1 MAPGV
6 TRPRVAVV
14 GPVPPIRSG
23 IARHTAATAQALAQL
38 AEVRVWSFSRQYP
51 DWLYPGDSERAADL
65 RPPERLAVECS
76 MDGVNPLSWRKTA
89 SQIAQ
94 WQPDLAV
101 FPAWTF
107 FLAPALG
114 AVARSLRR
122 RGVPVS
128 VIVHNAVDHEAAW
141 WKNRLSRWQLT
152 QADRYVTHNDALAS
166 ALRDVIP
173 DAPIEVFPH
182 PVFDD
187 FPRPRGTLARRAGLE
202 LLFYGLVRPYK
213 GLDIAIEALAFSGRR
228 DVRLTIAGEF
238 WQGVEQ
244 TQAQVVRL
252 GLEDMVEIIPG
263 HVSDA
268 DTAEL
273 FARADAIVL
282 PYRTVSGSG
291 IVPLAYHYGRA
302 IIASDLPGLAS
313 TIEDGRT
320 GWLFPAGDAAS
331 LSAIISGLDRTQTE
345 VAGQHA
351 AKFAKTL
358 TWDRFAQ
365 RILQQTA
372 STAA

>member
-1 MAPGV
+1 MTG
-6 TRPRVAVV
+6 PRVAVI

-23 IARHTAATAQALAQL
+23 IARHTAATAQALQQL

-51 DWLYPGDSERAADL
+51 GWLYPGDSERAADL
-65 RPPERLAVECS
+65 HPPERLAVEYS
-76 MDGVNPLSWRKTA
+76 MDGLNPLSWRKTA
-89 SQIAQ
+89 SQISQ

-101 FPAWTF
+101 LPAWTF
-107 FLAPALG
+107 FLSPALG

-122 RGVPVS
+122 RGVPVC
-128 VIVHNAVDHEAAW
+128 VIVHNAIDHEAAR
-141 WKNRLSRWQLT
+141 WKNWLSRWQLA
-152 QADRYVTHNDALAS
+152 QADRYVTHNEALAS
-166 ALRDVIP
+166 AVRSVIP
-173 DAPIEVFPH
+173 EARVTVFPH

-187 FPRPRGTLARRAGLE
+187 FPQPRGTLARRSGPE

-213 GLDIAIEALAFSGRR
+213 GLDIAIEALALSGRR

-244 TQAQVVRL
+244 TQAQVARL
-252 GLEDMVEIIPG
+252 GLKDLVEIIPG

-291 IVPLAYHYGRA
+291 IIPLACHYGRA
-302 IIASDLPGLAS
+302 VIASDLPGLAS

-331 LSAIISGLDRTQTE
+331 LGAIIARLDRKQTDA
-345 VAGQHA
+345 AGRHA
-351 AKFAKTL
+351 AELGQTL
-358 TWDRFAQ
+358 TWELFAR
-365 RILQQTA
+365 RILQ
-372 STAA
+372 